1 MKINRNSLGKLAF
14 VSALLAA
21 PHSASAGE
29 ALFEALK
36 SGKLWIDERYRYEY
50 VDQDGIAE
58 EANASTLRSRIGWK
72 SGSFYGLTSGV
83 EFEAVTNV
91 GGDEFNNT
99 INGKTQFPVVAD
111 VKSHELNQLYLQYA
125 GIPGTVIKGG
135 RQVIVVDNHRFV
147 GHVGWRQNNQTFDAG
162 IVKNTSIPGLTLTY
176 GYIEGV
182 NRIFGNDSVQG
193 DWDSDSHILHA
204 AYKINGVGVV
214 KGYGYLFDFEN
225 DAIPAANNV
234 ALLNSVATYGVSF
247 SGKRDYAGYGLHY
260 YAEYAHQEDYGDNP
274 VSFDADYYHL
284 SLGLSKSGLKTT
296 VGYEV
301 LGADDDSTGRFRTPL
316 ATLHKFNGF
325 ADKFLVTP
333 VNGLEDF
340 YIDVTYKVKN
350 APGQLSIFNGLLLK
364 AQYHEFKSEEGSI
377 DYGTEIDFYAKMP
390 LRRGVYV
397 EAKYANYD
405 ADQFATDTEKFT
417 LGVGWK
423 Y

>member
-1 MKINRNSLGKLAF
+1 MKLNRHSLGRLAF
-14 VSALLAA
+14 VSTLLAA
-21 PHSASAGE
+21 PVSANAGE
-29 ALFEALK
+29 ALFDAIK

-58 EANASTLRSRIGWK
+58 EANASTLRSRVGWK
-72 SGSFYGLTSGV
+72 SGSFYGLTLGV

-91 GGDEFNNT
+91 FGDEFNNT

-111 VKSHELNQLYLQYA
+111 VKSHELNQLYMQYS
-125 GIPGTVIKGG
+125 GLPGTVAKIG
-135 RQVIVVDNHRFV
+135 RQVITVDNHRFV

-162 IVKNTSIPGLTLTY
+162 LVKNTSIPGLTLTY
-176 GYIEGV
+176 GYIDKV
-182 NRIFGNDSVQG
+182 NRIFGNDSPNG
-193 DWDSDSHILHA
+193 DWDSESHILHA
-204 AYKINGVGVV
+204 AYKIKGIGVV
-214 KGYGYLFDFEN
+214 KGYGFLLDFE
-225 DAIPAANNV
+225 DDSPA
-234 ALLNSVATYGVSF
+234 NSNASYGISLK
-247 SGKRDYAGYGLHY
+247 GKREYAGYGFHY
-260 YAEYAHQEDYGDNP
+260 YGEYAHQEDYGSNTLEYE
-274 VSFDADYYHL
+274 ADYYHL
-284 SLGLSKSGLKTT
+284 ALGVSKSGLKTT

-301 LGADDDSTGRFRTPL
+301 LGADDDTAGRFRTPL

-350 APGQLSIFNGLLLK
+350 APGSLAIFNGLLLK
-364 AQYHEFKSEEGSI
+364 AQYHDFKSEEGSI
-377 DYGTEIDFYAKMP
+377 DYGTEFDFYAKMP
-390 LRRGVYV
+390 LKRGVYV

-405 ADQFATDTEKFT
+405 ADQFATDTEKFI

>member
-29 ALFEALK
+29 ALFDALK

-50 VDQDGIAE
+50 VEQDGIAE

-72 SGSFYGLTSGV
+72 SGSFYGLTLGV

-99 INGKTQFPVVAD
+99 INGQTQFPVVAD
-111 VKSHELNQLYLQYA
+111 VKSHELNQLYMQYA
-125 GIPGTVIKGG
+125 GIPGTVVKVG
-135 RQVIVVDNHRFV
+135 RQVIVMDNHRFV
-147 GHVGWRQNNQTFDAG
+147 GHVGWRQNNQTFDAAM
-162 IVKNTSIPGLTLTY
+162 VKNTSIPGLTLTY
-176 GYIEGV
+176 GYIDKV
-182 NRIFGNDSVQG
+182 NRIFGNDSPNG
-193 DWDSDSHILHA
+193 DWDSESHILHA
-204 AYKINGVGVV
+204 AYKIKGIGVI
-214 KGYGYLFDFEN
+214 KGYGYLLDFDQ
-225 DAIPAANNV
+225 DAPANSSASYGI
-234 ALLNSVATYGVSF
+234 LL

-260 YAEYAHQEDYGDNP
+260 YAEYAYQEDYGSNTLDY
-274 VSFDADYYHL
+274 DADYYHL
-284 SLGLSKSGLKTT
+284 ALGVSKSGLKAT

-301 LGADDDSTGRFRTPL
+301 LGADDDTAGRFRTPL

-333 VNGLEDF
+333 ENGIEDF

-364 AQYHEFKSEEGSI
+364 AQYHDFKSEEGSI
-377 DYGTEIDFYAKMP
+377 DYGSEFDFYAKMP
-390 LRRGVYV
+390 LRRGIYV

-405 ADQFATDTEKFT
+405 ADQFATDTEKFI